1 MTNLEVELT
10 VIEEQTIFGLS
21 KPSNDRTVAED
32 VKALSAQYHRLLEKT
47 SGEILPF
54 FVLSRNYDEAAGDF
68 ELSVGGLPEAEGLE
82 KILLPAGKYAKIAV
96 KPKLRFL
103 WGPAIG
109 EAKRFLY
116 TKWLPA
122 SGYEALNLEYEFHT
136 GRSMGKNPSIDLYF
150 AIKDKNPSA

>member
-10 VIEEQTIFGLS
+10 VIEEQTVFGLS
-21 KPSNDRTVAED
+21 KPSNDRTVAGD
-32 VKALSAQYHRLLEKT
+32 VKALSAQYHRLLGKT

-54 FVLSRNYDEAAGDF
+54 FVLSRNYDEASGDF
-68 ELSVGGLPEAEGLE
+68 ELFVGGLLEAKSLK
-82 KILLPAGKYAKIAV
+82 KILLPAGKYAKIFV

-116 TKWLPA
+116 TKWLPT
-122 SGYEALNLEYEFHT
+122 SGYEPLNLEYEFHT
-136 GRSMGKNPSIDLYF
+136 GRSTGKNPAIDLYF
-150 AIKDKNPSA
+150 AIKEKNPSL